1 MSARSMERL
10 RRCSAAHLHTT
21 GEAKKMMM
29 RSRLGELLLRRDAD
43 TTEPKAHAASKMALP
58 TRLERGAVS
67 RDAKCGV
74 GVWQWDTSGHMTP
87 MREACRAR
95 VTWTSRKRCCYCR
108 RRAGDA
114 EANDAAGADLLR
126 WCRYCWD

>member
-1 MSARSMERL
+1 MERL

-58 TRLERGAVS
+58 TRLGRG
-67 RDAKCGV
+67 
-74 GVWQWDTSGHMTP
+74 W
-87 MREACRAR
+87 CRAAP
-95 VTWTSRKRCCYCR
+95 SAALEFGIGA
-108 RRAGDA
+108 RAGT
-114 EANDAAGADLLR
+114 
-126 WCRYCWD
+126 